1 MIIRSL
7 IRARH
12 CINLG
17 GVCTVWELLLS
28 MLSSVKSV
36 RELMMMG
43 SKEPAACHNFL
54 FYCEY
59 CSEDCDSQQAL
70 DEHCQTSQHVFNVT
84 SDNQHQW
91 NCRPPPWTTNGQFS
105 LCQLWVLRIICLFH
119 FCVFLR
125 DVRSS
130 FLSRFGFHSVFWK
143 SSDSIRN
150 EFGLVQ
156 KTWFCSDIIV
166 TIVMYYSCNSWVV
179 NLQQIL
185 QWQWITWLWRHS
197 QHRRHVII

>member
-7 IRARH
+7 IRERH

-36 RELMMMG
+36 RDLMMMG

-130 FLSRFGFHSVFWK
+130 FFYLGSVFIRFFEKARIRFGMSLVWFKKRDSVH
-143 SSDSIRN
+143 
-150 EFGLVQ
+150 
-156 KTWFCSDIIV
+156 
-166 TIVMYYSCNSWVV
+166 
-179 NLQQIL
+179 IL
-185 QWQWITWLWRHS
+185 
-197 QHRRHVII
+197 